1 MIRRSLIDSVK
12 KCIGFLSL
20 SILSHIGVQDKLQ
33 QESGPLEVPRSMKIM
48 PPFHSPFCKGGF
60 RGILHSGTNPPT
72 PPLSKGG
79 NRGCFRGNGSKGG
92 SSFLVII
99 LVVVGFTGLAFLLS
113 SITASHVYAQGH
125 AGHTAQP
132 PAAEKQKDIK
142 PQAPQ
147 PATQEEATEEAPQ
160 VEISSV
166 QQQLIGV
173 KTVKAS
179 LKPLQKVIRTVGRI
193 EADERK
199 LATINTKI
207 EGWIEKLHVD
217 YTGRYVKKG
226 EPLVEI
232 YSPELLATQQ
242 EFISTLKWAGKQTG
256 NEPVSELQKMLTKDA
271 VAAQDA
277 SRQRLRLW
285 DISEKQIKH
294 IEQTGKPVR
303 TLTLYSPVS
312 GFVTQKM
319 AVQGMKVMP
328 GEKLFDIADLAT
340 LWIVADIY
348 EYELSFVKV
357 GQPARITLSYFPGR
371 QFSSRID
378 YIYPT
383 ISADTR
389 TAKVRLTL
397 PNPGSQLKPQMFTN
411 VEIRISLGK
420 RLVIPE
426 SAVIDTGTS
435 QIVYVQKGEG
445 AFEPREVE
453 LGLRADGAV
462 EVLRGIKAGEKVVSS
477 ANFLIDSEAQLKGIK
492 PLPRLK

>member
-1 MIRRSLIDSVK
+1 MKDRN
-12 KCIGFLSL
+12 FLA
-20 SILSHIGVQDKLQ
+20 V
-33 QESGPLEVPRSMKIM
+33 
-48 PPFHSPFCKGGF
+48 
-60 RGILHSGTNPPT
+60 
-72 PPLSKGG
+72 
-79 NRGCFRGNGSKGG
+79 
-92 SSFLVII
+92 LVISTI
-99 LVVVGFTGLAFLLS
+99 GCLLFFMS
-113 SITASHVYAQGH
+113 FIFSMPVLAQGH

-132 PAAEKQKDIK
+132 PAAAEKPKTAK

-147 PATQEEATEEAPQ
+147 QAPQEEMSEEAPH
-160 VEISSV
+160 VEISS
-166 QQQLIGV
+166 QQRQLIGV
-173 KTVKAS
+173 KTVKVS
-179 LKPLQKVIRTVGRI
+179 LKSIQKVIRTVGRI

-199 LATINTKI
+199 QTTINTKI

-242 EFISTLKWAGKQTG
+242 EFLGVLKWAAQPGDKKKDDTLG
-256 NEPVSELQKMLTKDA
+256 LMITKDA
-271 VAAQDA
+271 TASLDAA
-277 SRQRLRLW
+277 RQRLRLW
-285 DISEKQIKH
+285 DISDAQIKQ

-328 GEKLFDIADLAT
+328 GEKLFDIADLST
-340 LWIVADIY
+340 LWIIADVY
-348 EYELSFVKV
+348 EYELPFVKV
-357 GQPARITLSYFPGR
+357 GQPARITLSYFPGKEL
-371 QFSSRID
+371 SSKID

-389 TAKVRLTL
+389 TAKIRLTL

-411 VEIRISLGK
+411 VEIKISLSK

-435 QIVYVQKGEG
+435 QVVYVEKGEG
-445 AFEPREVE
+445 AFEPREVD
-453 LGLRADGAV
+453 LGLRAEGAV
-462 EVLRGIKAGEKVVSS
+462 EVLRGIRAGEKVVSS
-477 ANFLIDSEAQLKGIK
+477 ANFLIDSEAQFKGIK
-492 PLPRLK
+492 PLRRMK